1 MMHCMTHRNPKVM
14 LAFAHPGIVH
24 TDFMLSV
31 LALVQQNEPRY
42 LDSYLMIR
50 SGPMITMTRNIM
62 TRRYLESDC
71 DWLWMV
77 DSDIDFPPDTLD
89 RMLGAADPVERPVLG
104 ASYLVL
110 NDELQPVRGIYAIP
124 QLGKPAVPVEPEPD
138 TVMQVDATGTGCLL
152 IHRSVLEKA
161 GLFPFAQVLTS
172 TCEYSEDLS
181 FCLRVRE
188 LGFPVHVATG
198 IMVGHTKPVRLG

>member
-1 MMHCMTHRNPKVM
+1 MMQPMTDPKVM
-14 LAFAHPGIVH
+14 LAFAHPGTVH

-31 LALVQQNEPRY
+31 LALIQRNEPRY
-42 LDSYLMIR
+42 LDSYLMVR

-62 TRRYLESDC
+62 ARRYLEGDC

-77 DSDIDFPPDTLD
+77 DSDIDFAPDTLD
-89 RMLGAADPVERPVLG
+89 RLLGAADPVEHPIVG

-110 NDELQPVRGIYAIP
+110 NDELQPVRGAYAIP
-124 QLGKPAVPVEPEPD
+124 ELGKPAVQVDLEPD
-138 TVMQVDATGTGCLL
+138 TVAEVDATGTGCLL
-152 IHRSVLEKA
+152 IHRSVLEET
-161 GLFPFAQVLTS
+161 GPFPFAQVITR

-181 FCLRVRE
+181 FCIRVRE

-198 IMVGHTKPVRLG
+198 ILVGHTKPVRLG